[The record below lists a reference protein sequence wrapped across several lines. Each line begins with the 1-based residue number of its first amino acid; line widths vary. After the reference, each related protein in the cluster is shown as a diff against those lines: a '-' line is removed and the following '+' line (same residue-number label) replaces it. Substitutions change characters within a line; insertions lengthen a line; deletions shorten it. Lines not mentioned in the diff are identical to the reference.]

1 METIFVALMI
11 LVIFIQFKVDDRS
24 LGVDYEDLDEYGE
37 EELEEVDDHDDLTEY
52 DRSIDFWDNIMGT
65 EEDKRTQVW
74 SLSGFFANTCVQGF
88 CFSNVYFQRFGFNI
102 FKEFVFKIHSF
113 SSIFSTLILQCLKN
127 ISFLCCETISNINMF

>member
-1 METIFVALMI
+1 MVVGVKKVETIFVALMI

-88 CFSNVYFQRFGFNI
+88 CFSNVYFQRVGFNI
-102 FKEFVFKIHSF
+102 FKGFVFKMH
-113 SSIFSTLILQCLKN
+113 IFFCI
-127 ISFLCCETISNINMF
+127 I

>member
-11 LVIFIQFKVDDRS
+11 LVTFIQFKVDDRS
-24 LGVDYEDLDEYGE
+24 LGVDYEDLDEYSE

-74 SLSGFFANTCVQGF
+74 YLSGFFANKCVLLLQ
-88 CFSNVYFQRFGFNI
+88 C
-102 FKEFVFKIHSF
+102 
-113 SSIFSTLILQCLKN
+113 IFSKVWL
-127 ISFLCCETISNINMF
+127 